1 MCQWIKNQVDI
12 DFSFFGSITVFGTT
26 PDALSEQGPQ
36 MLGTIQMIR
45 RLLENASLATLCD
58 IPDFFQFLNEV
69 GLITVSCLGGTV
81 TDVDEGWI
89 SEACDECL
97 QTWVKMGKFFCMN
110 SNYARLKC

>member
-1 MCQWIKNQVDI
+1 M
-12 DFSFFGSITVFGTT
+12 FGTS

-45 RLLENASLATLCD
+45 RLLENAALPILCS

-69 GLITVSCLGGTV
+69 GVITVSCLAGTV

-97 QTWVKMGKFFCMN
+97 QTWVKMGK
-110 SNYARLKC
+110 RLHDALKNITA

>member
-1 MCQWIKNQVDI
+1 
-12 DFSFFGSITVFGTT
+12 
-26 PDALSEQGPQ
+26 

-45 RLLENASLATLCD
+45 RLLENASLSILCN

-97 QTWVKMGKFFCMN
+97 QTWVKMGMLHCQK
-110 SNYARLKC
+110 K